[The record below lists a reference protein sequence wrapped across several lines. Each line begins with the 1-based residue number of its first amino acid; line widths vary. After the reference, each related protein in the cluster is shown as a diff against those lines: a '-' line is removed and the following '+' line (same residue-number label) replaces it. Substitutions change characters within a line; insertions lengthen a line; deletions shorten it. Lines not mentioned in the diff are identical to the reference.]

1 MARLVTN
8 RCALT
13 ARWCVCVCVSLQKFL
28 SSEFSDEN
36 INFWKEVERYKSL
49 HRPEQVCTTQGVQS
63 SSLLSRVGSVV
74 GFYRQ

>member
-1 MARLVTN
+1 MCPYRTV
-8 RCALT
+8 
-13 ARWCVCVCVSLQKFL
+13 VCVCVSLQKFL

-49 HRPEQVCTTQGVQS
+49 HRPEQVCTQGVQS

>member
-1 MARLVTN
+1 MPL
-8 RCALT
+8 LHGG
-13 ARWCVCVCVSLQKFL
+13 VCVSLQKFL

-49 HRPEQVCTTQGVQS
+49 HRPEQVCTEVVQ